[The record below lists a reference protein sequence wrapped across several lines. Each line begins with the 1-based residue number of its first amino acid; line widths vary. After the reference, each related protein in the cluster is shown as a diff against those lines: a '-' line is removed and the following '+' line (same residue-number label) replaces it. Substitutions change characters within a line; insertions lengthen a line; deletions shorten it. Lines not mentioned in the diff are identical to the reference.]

1 MGKSI
6 LKLLNFDI
14 NMTKF
19 GCYLQVIPLPSL
31 PLPLCQYISK
41 LICTMFLL
49 STYSTTSIYGVLY
62 SHSVSIHS
70 IYIFFSL
77 STCQQ
82 CSYIFCVY
90 LSTDLSHCIYKVSIF
105 LQCWSIYLSLSMS
118 VYRQFKSFFLCLNTD
133 TVFDYILNK
142 WRQCLSIYIV
152 YLPKLLIYLKCTYF
166 YSIV

>member
-1 MGKSI
+1 MFFASISWSFNTSSSSIYLQINLHYVRVSTYKSI
-6 LKLLNFDI
+6 RGELSVFYPQ
-14 NMTKF
+14 
-19 GCYLQVIPLPSL
+19 YLHI
-31 PLPLCQYISK
+31 
-41 LICTMFLL
+41 FLYW
-49 STYSTTSIYGVLY
+49 STV
-62 SHSVSIHS
+62 SVNSV
-70 IYIFFSL
+70 
-77 STCQQ
+77 
-82 CSYIFCVY
+82 IFCVY

-118 VYRQFKSFFLCLNTD
+118 VYRQFNSFFLCLNTD

>member
-1 MGKSI
+1 MDVLCKYFLILQSCTSSIYLKINLHYVRVSTYKSI
-6 LKLLNFDI
+6 HGELSVFYPQ
-14 NMTKF
+14 
-19 GCYLQVIPLPSL
+19 YLHI
-31 PLPLCQYISK
+31 
-41 LICTMFLL
+41 FLYW
-49 STYSTTSIYGVLY
+49 STVPVN
-62 SHSVSIHS
+62 SV
-70 IYIFFSL
+70 
-77 STCQQ
+77 
-82 CSYIFCVY
+82 IFCVY

-152 YLPKLLIYLKCTYF
+152 YLPKLLIYLNCTYF